1 MSSNPFICNQLWRN
15 SILRVLA
22 KPVEVVAKDNY
33 EEIDSL
39 TIGSDINQ
47 LLCQRE
53 IGKEITANILPGLE
67 QISDTDLR
75 NYPFK
80 GAQI

>member
-1 MSSNPFICNQLWRN
+1 MLS
-15 SILRVLA
+15 
-22 KPVEVVAKDNY
+22 KPVGVVAKDSC
-33 EEIDSL
+33 EETDSL

-53 IGKEITANILPGLE
+53 IGKEITANILSGLE